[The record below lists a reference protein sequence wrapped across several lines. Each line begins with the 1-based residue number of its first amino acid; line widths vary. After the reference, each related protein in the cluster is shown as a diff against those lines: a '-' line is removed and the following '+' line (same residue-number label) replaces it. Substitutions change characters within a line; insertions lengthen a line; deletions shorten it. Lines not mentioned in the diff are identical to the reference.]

1 VTERGSSSGS
11 SSRSSGSSSP
21 RSGRIET
28 LHLEADSPLA
38 PFEQLKRQVTDG
50 ATSGSLPHGTRLP
63 TVRALADELGL
74 AANTVAKA
82 YRELEADGVIET
94 RGRAGSFVAWSADSA
109 ESELERLAS
118 AFAARA
124 DALGIPRARARAI
137 ADAALR

>member
-1 VTERGSSSGS
+1 MTER
-11 SSRSSGSSSP
+11 GSSSP

-28 LHLEADSPLA
+28 LPIETLRIEADSPLP
-38 PFEQLKRQVTDG
+38 PFEQLKRRIVEG
-50 ATSGSLPHGTRLP
+50 AMSGSLPHGARLP

-94 RGRAGSFVAWSADSA
+94 RGRAGSFVAWSADSS